1 MKQDNPHRAL
11 SMAPVHGNSG
21 EKMVVVAVIDIVEV
35 VVTLEWP
42 VTLKAA

>member
-21 EKMVVVAVIDIVEV
+21 KMVVVAVIDIVEV